1 MFHIIKKRL
10 VFFLVTTMIF
20 TMSVCFADAMRFNGW
35 TTLIIPGELE
45 FQIPPTME
53 VQGES
58 YKELMKL
65 YSPETY
71 RGSYP
76 EGSIKL
82 MAQQKGLTDGLY
94 GAKDHFVRVTVQVL
108 TDDNE
113 PQMPEFGKPLGL
125 TANDLAVYEEIVIN
139 ELKNKFK
146 SINALGRKIQFL
158 GVTKHAEIVYIDG
171 KEALHYAF
179 NSQIDGYPIVYN
191 DEYYFFNRNKTYRI
205 KKKIRSTEYAY
216 WTQSGADVRNVV
228 RTLQPLK

>member
-1 MFHIIKKRL
+1 
-10 VFFLVTTMIF
+10 
-20 TMSVCFADAMRFNGW
+20 
-35 TTLIIPGELE
+35 
-45 FQIPPTME
+45 
-53 VQGES
+53 
-58 YKELMKL
+58 
-65 YSPETY
+65 
-71 RGSYP
+71 
-76 EGSIKL
+76 

-191 DEYYFFNRNKTYRI
+191 DEYYFFNRNKTYRLST
-205 KKKIRSTEYAY
+205 KIRSTEYAY